1 MRQLRHWA
9 LQVESRG
16 DAIKGVKDRQA
27 SIEGKTDGNGD
38 SNQNGGMDGTTTSVS
53 IDSMRVDEALLAVS
67 SGPPTNCAERPY
79 GVIRRRRRRGRIKV
93 EPIMVKQAGECETSY
108 LGRARTTHLCKSA
121 LSLIASY
128 KNL

>member
-53 IDSMRVDEALLAVS
+53 IDSMRVDEALLAVGS
-67 SGPPTNCAERPY
+67 QYMHQT
-79 GVIRRRRRRGRIKV
+79 
-93 EPIMVKQAGECETSY
+93 
-108 LGRARTTHLCKSA
+108 
-121 LSLIASY
+121 
-128 KNL
+128 